1 MKLNSGL
8 QLVWTGFSPGPLFFS
23 YWQSISRRMAL
34 RRAITS
40 LAQRLVG
47 FEAEGVASMLGGSR
61 IMETVSADAQRH
73 ASNQAVKLRIRAI
86 KNIGKIT
93 KAMKA
98 SLHIITIIRSSTLA
112 IRCMDS
118 PTNIIDHTDGCRIKD
133 EERTKSS
140 RELERHRRSFLSP
153 LW

>member
-1 MKLNSGL
+1 
-8 QLVWTGFSPGPLFFS
+8 
-23 YWQSISRRMAL
+23 MAL

-40 LAQRLVG
+40 LAQRMSG

-73 ASNQAVKLRIRAI
+73 ASNQAVKQRIRAI

-98 SLHIITIIRSSTLA
+98 RQHHHIIRSSTLS
-112 IRCMDS
+112 IRCMGFLTHS
-118 PTNIIDHTDGCRIKD
+118 QCPNYVDGGRIKD

-140 RELERHRRSFLSP
+140 RKLKRHRRSFLSP